1 MPFCVRLFAVSSIVL
16 FLSGCR
22 EEVPADVPAELL
34 EWPEMVYPSDNKPN
48 AVKQDLGER
57 LFHDPI
63 LSIDSSISCAS
74 CHKIEYGLADHLS
87 VSPGVEGRLGKRN
100 SPSLWN
106 VGYQPYFMREGG
118 VPTLEMQALV
128 PIQEH
133 AEMDFNLVL
142 LAQRLNQNTEYRNL
156 FSEAFADSATP
167 YTITRALGQYERTLI
182 SDQAPIDRFIAGDAG
197 ALNKKAKE
205 GLALFFGKANC
216 SQCHG
221 GPLFTNYEFYNNGTP
236 PSEND
241 YGRAQLTLDSA
252 DFYTFKVPSLR
263 HVSETAPY
271 MHDGSVAKLQDVL
284 ERYNAGGTGHMY
296 QSERIVP
303 LHLSVQELSALQEFL
318 EAL

>member
-34 EWPEMVYPSDNKPN
+34 EWPEMVYPSDNQPN

-63 LSIDSSISCAS
+63 LSVDSSISCAS

-133 AEMDFNLVL
+133 SEMAFNMVL
-142 LAQRLNQNTEYRNL
+142 LVHRLNSNTTYKNDFL
-156 FSEAFADSATP
+156 EAFGDSASA
-167 YTITRALGQYERTLI
+167 YTITRALAQYERTLI
-182 SDQAPIDRFIAGDAG
+182 QDSSPFDEYVRGDIG
-197 ALNKKAKE
+197 
-205 GLALFFGKANC
+205 
-216 SQCHG
+216 
-221 GPLFTNYEFYNNGTP
+221 
-236 PSEND
+236 
-241 YGRAQLTLDSA
+241 
-252 DFYTFKVPSLR
+252 V
-263 HVSETAPY
+263 
-271 MHDGSVAKLQDVL
+271 
-284 ERYNAGGTGHMY
+284 
-296 QSERIVP
+296 
-303 LHLSVQELSALQEFL
+303 LSAAAKRGFEL
-318 EAL
+318 